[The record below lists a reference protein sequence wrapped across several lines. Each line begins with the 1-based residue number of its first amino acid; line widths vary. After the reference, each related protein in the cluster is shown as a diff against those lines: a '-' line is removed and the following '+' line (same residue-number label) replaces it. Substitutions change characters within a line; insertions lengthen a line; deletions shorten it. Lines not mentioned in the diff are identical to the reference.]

1 MRASAYVLVNVRA
14 GKGRKVMDEL
24 ARLKNVAGVE
34 AVLGP
39 FDLVVSVTGSDYNE
53 VGKLVIEQI
62 QTIDGIEKTLT
73 CNVINFEQ

>member
-73 CNVINFEQ
+73 CNVVNFEQ